1 MTANRGLGS
10 LASEARAFYGWRIV
24 VALSVVLILGSASAF
39 YTVSVFLEP
48 IEATLGWTKT
58 QISLGF
64 TIAALTAA
72 AMSPLVGLAIS
83 RFGSRRILVFGA
95 VAVGLALTLLSQIR
109 ELWHYYLLMPV
120 MASGISCLGLLTC
133 TTCVSHWFER
143 RRGTATGIVFAAS
156 GTGGMVMVF
165 VASQAV
171 ELIDW
176 RPTYALLGAILFL
189 IVLPVILIVIR
200 NRPEDIGLEPDG
212 GASSGGVAGESP
224 TGIGL
229 DLREAGGTLPY
240 WLMTFLMLCYG
251 LTFGSMTQHAIALL
265 RSLGCGEPGLFWS
278 LTLGLSVLAR
288 LLFGALADRFSKKAL
303 ISIAWLL
310 HAMGLASAIAVPQLP
325 TLVFAFILFYGA
337 GQGGFS
343 TTFPVRL
350 GELFGTDHFSKLY
363 GTILFFQAIGF
374 SVGVVLFGK
383 IFDSVGSYRPALS
396 IVVVTASIC
405 LVTSTMIRQPRWKE
419 ARTTLEEGAGERRR
433 DGGRAR

>member
-1 MTANRGLGS
+1 V
-10 LASEARAFYGWRIV
+10 FYGWRIV
-24 VALSVVLILGSASAF
+24 GALCVVLILGTASAF

-48 IEATLGWTKT
+48 IESSLGWTKT

-72 AMSPLVGLAIS
+72 ALSPLVGLAIG
-83 RFGSRRILVFGA
+83 RFGSRTVLVYGA
-95 VAVGLALTLLSQIR
+95 VALGLALASLSQIR

-120 MASGISCLGLLTC
+120 MASGIACLGLLTC
-133 TTCVSHWFER
+133 TSCVSQWFEK

-171 ELIDW
+171 EIIDW
-176 RPTYALLGAILFL
+176 RATYALLGAMLFI
-189 IVLPVILIVIR
+189 IVLPVILIVVR
-200 NRPEDIGLEPDG
+200 SRPEDMGLDSNG
-212 GASSGGVAGESP
+212 GPPSGGTVAELP

-229 DLREAGGTLPY
+229 DLREASRTLPF

-265 RSLGCGEPGLFWS
+265 RSLGCGEPGLVWS
-278 LTLGLSVLAR
+278 LTLGISVLSR
-288 LLFGALADRFSKKAL
+288 LLFGTLSDRFSKKTL
-303 ISIAWLL
+303 ISIAWML
-310 HAMGLASAIAVPQLP
+310 HVMGLASAIAVLRYPA
-325 TLVFAFILFYGA
+325 LVFAFALLYGS

-374 SVGVVLFGK
+374 SVGVVVFGR
-383 IFDSVGSYRPALS
+383 IFDSLGSYRPALS

-405 LVTSTMIRQPRWKE
+405 LVTSALIRQPGGKAARAMPE
-419 ARTTLEEGAGERRR
+419 APGCSARR
-433 DGGRAR
+433 